1 MKIAFSASYF
11 NCPAVA
17 AILAECH
24 TVYTTNS
31 YALAKMNHPNI
42 ILARGDEIREMLAET
57 KAVNAPD
64 VEIVDF
70 HHLYMA
76 FYRWILTAT
85 DAELLENWSVY
96 FQSSDTRAIRS
107 AAKGIVEA
115 EQRTAQRVAQR
126 KLQCSQS

>member
-31 YALAKMNHPNI
+31 YALAKLRHPNI
-42 ILARGDEIREMLAET
+42 IAMRGDEIRAMLAET
-57 KAVNAPD
+57 KAANAPD
-64 VEIVDF
+64 VEIVEF
-70 HHLYMA
+70 THLHMA

-85 DAELLENWSVY
+85 DEELMENWSVY
-96 FQSSDTRAIRS
+96 FRSSDTRTIRS
-107 AAKGIVEA
+107 AAQGIVEA
-115 EQRTAQRVAQR
+115 EQRAAQR
-126 KLQCSQS
+126 KLQCSQL